1 MVNGTTGRLAGR
13 VRLCAALTLTAVL
26 LTAPAACTAALP
38 GLGTRTAAEVFEDAK
53 PAVALV
59 EAASTIT
66 WSVPQPVLTPQ
77 RAEELRNQV
86 LAMVQAG
93 RVPDTEAEIGQ
104 AAVRVLVGEP
114 GAWFSRG
121 AQRHQ
126 QTDTVLS
133 LGTGFFVSED
143 GTLLTSDHVVETSA
157 DSLRQPLLAEFQ
169 RQAGDPDWISGFQA
183 ELSRNLAAAV
193 TVPQAASL
201 FRWALEA
208 YPADLQVASATTT
221 YRVGFGSASP
231 ADVRA
236 RGLSARVVG
245 QGAPAP
251 GRDVAVLRVSGGP
264 FVSLPVAGGM
274 PARGTALAVVG
285 YPCRCNVAT
294 GLDPASVLEPV
305 LSQGSSQG
313 QVSMQGR
320 WSALGTNAAIEHGS
334 SGGPVLD
341 DGGRVVG
348 LAAFTDAAPAP
359 GKPRSFAVPIDVAR
373 TFADQ
378 AHVQLGQGR
387 LGQDY
392 SQAVAEYRQA
402 QYRAALPLFQQVA
415 AGASGQ
421 PYAARYA
428 ADSRAAIDAGRDRTP
443 PGLAAALPWVAAAV
457 AAAAVVGAVLWLRR
471 RRRLV
476 TSPT

>member
-1 MVNGTTGRLAGR
+1 MNGMTGRQTGR
-13 VRLCAALTLTAVL
+13 VRLRAALAVTAVL
-26 LTAPAACTAALP
+26 LTAPAACMPALP
-38 GLGTRTAAEVFEDAK
+38 GLGARTAAELFEDAK
-53 PAVALV
+53 PAVVLV
-59 EAASTIT
+59 EAASTVT

-77 RAEELRNQV
+77 RAEQLRNQV
-86 LAMVQAG
+86 VAMVQAG
-93 RVPDTEAEIGQ
+93 RVPNTESEIGQ
-104 AAVRVLVGEP
+104 AGVRLLVGEP
-114 GAWFSRG
+114 AAWFSEG

-157 DSLRQPLLAEFQ
+157 ASIRQPLLADLE
-169 RQAGDPDWISGFQA
+169 RQAGDPEWISAFQA
-183 ELSRNLAAAV
+183 ELSRSLEAPV

-208 YPADLQVASATTT
+208 YLPDLRIASAATT

-245 QGAPAP
+245 HGAPAP

-264 FVSLPVAGGM
+264 FVSLPVAGGK
-274 PARGTALAVVG
+274 PDRGASLAVVG
-285 YPCRCNVAT
+285 YPCRCSVAT
-294 GLDPASVLEPV
+294 GFDAARVLEPV
-305 LSQGSSQG
+305 LSQGSVQS
-313 QVSMQGR
+313 QVSMEGR
-320 WSALGTNAAIEHGS
+320 WSALGTSAAIEHGS

-341 DGGRVVG
+341 EGGRVVG
-348 LAAFTDAAPAP
+348 LAAFTDATPAP

-378 AHVQLGQGR
+378 ANVNLGQGR

-392 SQAVAEYRQA
+392 SRAVAEYQQA
-402 QYRAALPLFQQVA
+402 HYRAALPLFQQVA
-415 AGASGQ
+415 AAAPGQ
-421 PYAARYA
+421 PYAAGYA

-443 PGLAAALPWVAAAV
+443 PALAAALPWVAAAA

-471 RRRLV
+471 RRR
-476 TSPT
+476 SPRGS